1 MSWKRIKKL
10 LGGFCWGQGVG
21 VEPGF
26 VTRIHTLCWVPKR
39 SSLKTADCAVDSES
53 LNTSICLTCHVFGT
67 VPHFSFG
74 VHADAPG
81 NPSHGSVNTDYEM
94 TFYPTDANT
103 KHLREKK
110 RRFADYFTG
119 QQLPSHAQNQ
129 ETAPFITEHPMH
141 NHQTLIPLLIR
152 RARGE
157 AEPRKVAGLYC
168 FKFKSISF

>member
-110 RRFADYFTG
+110 TPFCRLFHRPAVAISCSESGDCSFYYRA
-119 QQLPSHAQNQ
+119 PHAQPSNAHS
-129 ETAPFITEHPMH
+129 TLDTEGKGRGRAKESGW
-141 NHQTLIPLLIR
+141 PLLFQ
-152 RARGE
+152 
-157 AEPRKVAGLYC
+157 V
-168 FKFKSISF
+168 